1 MRKYDF
7 EISLPGPSITES
19 KPLTFRIVSLEQENA
34 RLRTE
39 LTHARDMNAIAM
51 ADVATARRVLALEI
65 ERHNRFVASLQYTIQ
80 AMAEALTTAAEKSG
94 NDPAPVKAVDYTD
107 WMQPAGLPRGMR

>member
-1 MRKYDF
+1 MSQSDY
-7 EISLPGPSITES
+7 
-19 KPLTFRIVSLEQENA
+19 PLTFRIVSLEHENA

-65 ERHNRFVASLQYTIQ
+65 ERHNRFVATLQYTIE
-80 AMAEALTTAAEKSG
+80 AMAEALTAAAEQTS
-94 NDPAPVKAVDYTD
+94 NDPAPVKAVDYAD
-107 WMQPAGLPRGMR
+107 WTQPAGLPRGIR